1 MPYAPFPNS
10 LKYKLAAN
18 GGSNMGLIDRILRVM
33 RANLNSFM
41 TSRDDPEKLL
51 EAIVMEMQDNLVQL
65 RQALAQAIAIQKR
78 SERQLLQTQSTAQ
91 EWYRRAQLALQQ
103 ENDILAREA
112 LTKRQAYQQTAT
124 TLSSQISQQKIV
136 VDKLKNDMRALE
148 LKIAE
153 VRTKKDMYIAR
164 ARSAEASYKLQDM
177 LNGVSNTN
185 SLNAFERMEEKV
197 VQLEAQSEAIA
208 KLDPDELNSSFA
220 SLELGN
226 TIDAELRAMKGQ
238 ILADKNQTQQ

>member
-1 MPYAPFPNS
+1 
-10 LKYKLAAN
+10 
-18 GGSNMGLIDRILRVM
+18 MGLIDRILRVM
-33 RANLNSFM
+33 RANFNNFM
-41 TSRDDPEKLL
+41 SSRDDPEKVL
-51 EAIVMEMQDNLVQL
+51 EAIVLEMQDNLVQL

-78 SERQLLQTQSTAQ
+78 SERQVLQAQSTVQ

-103 ENDILAREA
+103 DNDILAREA

-124 TLSSQISQQKIV
+124 TLSGQISQQKIV
-136 VDKLKNDMRALE
+136 VDKLKTDMRTLE

-153 VRTKKDMYIAR
+153 VKTKKDMYIAR

-177 LNGVSNTN
+177 LNGVSSTN

-197 VQLEAQSEAIA
+197 IQLEAQTEAIG
-208 KLDPDELNSSFA
+208 KLGTDELNSSFA

-226 TIDAELRAMKGQ
+226 TIDAELTAMKGQ
-238 ILADKNQTQQ
+238 ILADKNKTQQ

>member
-1 MPYAPFPNS
+1 
-10 LKYKLAAN
+10 
-18 GGSNMGLIDRILRVM
+18 MGLIDRILRVM